1 MRERYPMED
10 PLSNLIKTMK
20 EKVFNAILSI
30 AVVGLG
36 ALILLAET
44 SLLIHHGVTPEMALI
59 GSLYTGSLG
68 WIILAAV
75 LTTTDWFYDHVT
87 SKIIKK

>member
-1 MRERYPMED
+1 MED

-20 EKVFNAILSI
+20 EKVFNTILSI

-44 SLLIHHGVTPEMALI
+44 SLMVHHGATPEMALI
-59 GSLYTGSLG
+59 GSLYTGFLD
-68 WIILAAV
+68 WIILATV
-75 LTTTDWFYDHVT
+75 FTTTDWFYDHIT